1 MSGMKRSVRS
11 ERAWAKWRRLVEAQ
25 EASGL
30 SVHRFCEDRGIPAS
44 SLFAWRRK
52 LRDADAAPGPRA
64 AARRP
69 AFVEVVRERAIPG
82 AEGVERMGRSDL
94 CRGVV
99 GSGRGGV
106 VVELASGRRI
116 VLERGFDRG
125 LLVAV
130 IEVLEHVDR
139 VSIGGGAG
147 MGSLS

>member
-1 MSGMKRSVRS
+1 
-11 ERAWAKWRRLVEAQ
+11 
-25 EASGL
+25 
-30 SVHRFCEDRGIPAS
+30 
-44 SLFAWRRK
+44 
-52 LRDADAAPGPRA
+52 
-64 AARRP
+64 
-69 AFVEVVRERAIPG
+69 
-82 AEGVERMGRSDL
+82 MGRSDL